1 MVDDLVTLGTGEPYR
16 MFTSRAEHRLLL
28 REDNADR
35 RLTPAGHEFGLVD
48 EDRWSRFSA
57 KQEAIA
63 GCSAELHARFVHPG
77 TPEAEAISAHV
88 GKALAREYRMSELL
102 KRPELDHAT
111 LSRICALPPVPD
123 DVAEQVEIEAKYAG
137 YIDRQHEEVDRL
149 KRYENT
155 RLNGDFDYAGVDGL
169 SNEVRHKLIA
179 VRPATLAQAGRI
191 PGVTPAAI
199 SLLLI
204 HLKKLGRLE
213 RQSA

>member
-1 MVDDLVTLGTGEPYR
+1 
-16 MFTSRAEHRLLL
+16 
-28 REDNADR
+28 
-35 RLTPAGHEFGLVD
+35 
-48 EDRWSRFSA
+48 
-57 KQEAIA
+57 
-63 GCSAELHARFVHPG
+63 
-77 TPEAEAISAHV
+77 
-88 GKALAREYRMSELL
+88 MSELL

-111 LSRICALPPVPD
+111 LSRLCALPPVPE

-155 RLNGDFDYAGVDGL
+155 RLSGDFDYAGVDGL